1 MRTVNVK
8 LTDELVD
15 FVCSEVATADYAF
28 ASENIRDASSHPRR
42 YHDNGAQKAESLR
55 RKPDT
60 SIAREE
66 RGELSPRGVMEI
78 AGSVLGR

>member
-60 SIAREE
+60 SIET
-66 RGELSPRGVMEI
+66 SNDPRSHPRSTFLRRN
-78 AGSVLGR
+78 AP